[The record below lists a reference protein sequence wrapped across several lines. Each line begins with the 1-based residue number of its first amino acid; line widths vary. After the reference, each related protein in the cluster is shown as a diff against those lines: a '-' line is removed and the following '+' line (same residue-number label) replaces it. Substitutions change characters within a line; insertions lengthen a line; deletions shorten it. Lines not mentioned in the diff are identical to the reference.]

1 MGVEAGESH
10 IARNCRLT
18 KNYFPRSRLNEILLE
33 IHRLGMP
40 PSSSLPGKTENP
52 SSAPSTP
59 LAQIVEGLPHLL
71 GRMHRRFL
79 DVVRIELTRQGITD
93 ISPVQAMMLGNIGQE
108 EISVHDL
115 IERGYYLG
123 SNASYNL
130 KQLVDG
136 GYIERHASPR
146 DRREARLTLS
156 EKGKKVFASMNA
168 ITAQM
173 AAPLT
178 NDPGGFDA
186 VWRILRKLEQRWSEA
201 ALARE

>member
-1 MGVEAGESH
+1 
-10 IARNCRLT
+10 
-18 KNYFPRSRLNEILLE
+18 
-33 IHRLGMP
+33 
-40 PSSSLPGKTENP
+40 
-52 SSAPSTP
+52 
-59 LAQIVEGLPHLL
+59 
-71 GRMHRRFL
+71 
-79 DVVRIELTRQGITD
+79 
-93 ISPVQAMMLGNIGQE
+93 
-108 EISVHDL
+108 VHDL